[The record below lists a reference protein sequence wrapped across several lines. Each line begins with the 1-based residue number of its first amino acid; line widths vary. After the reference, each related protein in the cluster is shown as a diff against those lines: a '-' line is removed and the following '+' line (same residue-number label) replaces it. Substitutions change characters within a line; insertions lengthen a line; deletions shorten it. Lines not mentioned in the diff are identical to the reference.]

1 MDIPQSDS
9 IAGFLY
15 ASQNPA
21 KLIGWICMKFT
32 LPTGKEAGFAGAN
45 QKSHYY

>member
-15 ASQNPA
+15 ASQIPA
-21 KLIGWICMKFT
+21 KLIWWICMKFT
-32 LPTGKEAGFAGAN
+32 LLTVKEAGFAGTN